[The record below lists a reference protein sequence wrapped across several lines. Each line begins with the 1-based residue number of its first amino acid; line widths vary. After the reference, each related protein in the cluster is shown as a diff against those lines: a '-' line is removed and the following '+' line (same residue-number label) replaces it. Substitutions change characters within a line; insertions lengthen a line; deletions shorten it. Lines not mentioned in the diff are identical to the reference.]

1 MGQPA
6 EADVLDPLTGEET
19 GVMLDTHA
27 RKYTDG
33 LFRKL
38 AGGFLRLGLQPN
50 HITAAAFVLGC
61 SAGAVLYTGH
71 PIAATGLLWLSGL
84 LDATDG
90 EMARLSGKSSLYGAL
105 LDIVSDRVVE
115 LSIVWGLALRR
126 ADCLLPLL
134 GLVSMILLSMTVFLT
149 TGMLARNT
157 GRKSFY
163 YQAGLMERT
172 EGFLAFTAMMLIPRH
187 LGALTWI
194 YAALIGFTILQ
205 RLADA
210 RRLLK
215 IKKEEGETRE
225 K

>member
-1 MGQPA
+1 
-6 EADVLDPLTGEET
+6 
-19 GVMLDTHA
+19 MLDTHA

-33 LFRKL
+33 LFHKL

-61 SAGAVLYTGH
+61 SAGTVLYTGH

>member
-1 MGQPA
+1 
-6 EADVLDPLTGEET
+6 
-19 GVMLDTHA
+19 MLDTHA
-27 RKYTDG
+27 RKYTDD

-38 AGGFLRLGLQPN
+38 ARWFLARGLKPN
-50 HITAAAFVLGC
+50 HVTAMAFVLGI
-61 SAGAVLYTGH
+61 SAGAVLYFGFRI
-71 PIAATGLLWLSGL
+71 PAVLLLWLSGL

-90 EMARLSGKSSLYGAL
+90 EMARLSGKSSLQGAL

-115 LSIVWGLALRR
+115 LSIVWGLALNR

-149 TGMLARNT
+149 TGMLAKNT
-157 GRKSFY
+157 GKKSFY

-172 EGFLAFTAMMLIPRH
+172 EGFIAFSAMMLLPGH
-187 LGALTWI
+187 LAAVTWI

-210 RRLLK
+210 RRVLK
-215 IKKEEGETRE
+215 
-225 K
+225 

>member
-1 MGQPA
+1 
-6 EADVLDPLTGEET
+6 
-19 GVMLDTHA
+19 MLDTHA
-27 RKYTDG
+27 RKYTDR

-90 EMARLSGKSSLYGAL
+90 EMARLS
-105 LDIVSDRVVE
+105 E

-215 IKKEEGETRE
+215 IKKEEGEARE

>member
-38 AGGFLRLGLQPN
+38 AGGFLRLGLQPS

-61 SAGAVLYTGH
+61 SAGTVLYTGH

-172 EGFLAFTAMMLIPRH
+172 EGFLAFTAMMLFSRH